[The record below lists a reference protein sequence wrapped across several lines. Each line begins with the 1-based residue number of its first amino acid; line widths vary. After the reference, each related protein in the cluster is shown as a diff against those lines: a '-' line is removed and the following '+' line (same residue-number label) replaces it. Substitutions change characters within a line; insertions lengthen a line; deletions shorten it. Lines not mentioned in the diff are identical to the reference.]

1 MRLHVHRFGAA
12 DGPPLVFLHGIAG
25 QGTRGRQI
33 AEALGGRFR
42 VIAPDQRGH
51 GRSGWEP
58 PWGLGEHIADVRE
71 TVAAEGIASAVWI
84 GHSFGGRII
93 SELDVPLVS
102 RAVLVDPAL
111 QRAPADQLVTAR
123 TWEADTFATL
133 EDAVD
138 HQLRTGEHV
147 GASRALIRDARAEEL
162 VQQPDGRLAER
173 VFHPAVLSGVGE
185 VARAW
190 PGTPPR
196 VPTLVLLGSES
207 SMRIEGSLERYRS
220 ALGELL
226 DVRTLHAGHSV
237 LWDAP
242 DEAFAA
248 IQAFLADL

>member
-1 MRLHVHRFGAA
+1 
-12 DGPPLVFLHGIAG
+12 
-25 QGTRGRQI
+25 
-33 AEALGGRFR
+33 
-42 VIAPDQRGH
+42 
-51 GRSGWEP
+51 
-58 PWGLGEHIADVRE
+58 
-71 TVAAEGIASAVWI
+71 
-84 GHSFGGRII
+84 
-93 SELDVPLVS
+93 
-102 RAVLVDPAL
+102 
-111 QRAPADQLVTAR
+111 VTAR